1 MRKVFVERMG
11 KKLRNYFLAGLA
23 VILPVTVTLY
33 LLKLVLGFVDGLAGG
48 VLSLFTKRHIPG
60 VGLVSTVLVVLGVGV
75 VATNVAGRRLVAFW
89 DGLLLRIPL
98 VNTIYRTS
106 KQVVDAL
113 WYRERAFRRVVLVEY
128 PRRGVWAVGFV
139 TGETVREDGGP
150 GRFLNVFVP
159 TTPNPTSGFLLLL
172 PPSEVITLDL
182 PVEEGIRMV
191 VSGGIIGPETI
202 RFGRPGAAP
211 ESGEAGPRG

>member
-1 MRKVFVERMG
+1 MRKGFAERMG

-48 VLSLFTKRHIPG
+48 VLSLFTRRHIPG
-60 VGLVSTVLVVLGVGV
+60 VGLISTVLVVLGVGV
-75 VATNVAGRRLVAFW
+75 VATNVVGRRLVAFW
-89 DGLLLRIPL
+89 DRLLLRIPL
-98 VNTIYRTS
+98 VNTVYRTS

-113 WYRERAFRRVVLVEY
+113 WYRQRAFRRVVLLEY

-139 TGETVREDGGP
+139 TGETVRGDTNEGK
-150 GRFLNVFVP
+150 LLTVFVP

-172 PPSEVITLDL
+172 PPSEVVALDL

-191 VSGGIIGPETI
+191 VSGGIISPESL
-202 RFGRPGAAP
+202 RCGNAGEV
-211 ESGEAGPRG
+211 ESGEAGPDG

>member
-48 VLSLFTKRHIPG
+48 VLALFTKRHIPG
-60 VGLVSTVLVVLGVGV
+60 VGLISTVLVLLGVGV
-75 VATNVAGRRLVAFW
+75 VATNVVGRRLVALW
-89 DGLLLRIPL
+89 EGLLLRIPL
-98 VNTIYRTS
+98 VNTVYRTS

-128 PRRGVWAVGFV
+128 PRRGMWAVGFV
-139 TGETVREDGGP
+139 TGETVREGNDAEKW
-150 GRFLNVFVP
+150 LNVFVP

-172 PPSEVITLDL
+172 PPSEVVALDL
-182 PVEEGIRMV
+182 PVEEGIKMV
-191 VSGGIIGPETI
+191 VSGGIISPERL
-202 RFGRPGAAP
+202 RFGRPGRA
-211 ESGEAGPRG
+211 ESGEAGRHG

>member
-1 MRKVFVERMG
+1 MSR
-11 KKLRNYFLAGLA
+11 KLRNYFLAGLA

-60 VGLVSTVLVVLGVGV
+60 IGLVSTVLVVLGVGL
-75 VATNVAGRRLVAFW
+75 VATNVVGRRLVAFW

-98 VNTIYRTS
+98 VNTVYRTS
-106 KQVVDAL
+106 KQVVEAL

-139 TGETVREDGGP
+139 TGETVWED
-150 GRFLNVFVP
+150 RNSERWLNVFVP
-159 TTPNPTSGFLLLL
+159 TTPNPTSGFLLLF
-172 PPSEVITLDL
+172 PPSEVVCVDL

-191 VSGGIIGPETI
+191 VSGGIIGPEAL
-202 RFGRPGAAP
+202 RSGPGLPGR
-211 ESGEAGPRG
+211 GEAGRDG

>member
-139 TGETVREDGGP
+139 TGETVREGNHAEKW
-150 GRFLNVFVP
+150 LNVFVP

-172 PPSEVITLDL
+172 PPSEVVPTDL
-182 PVEEGIRMV
+182 PVEDGIKMV
-191 VSGGIIGPETI
+191 VSGGIVGPANGTI
-202 RFGRPGAAP
+202 RESDPTA
-211 ESGEAGPRG
+211 SGEADGRG